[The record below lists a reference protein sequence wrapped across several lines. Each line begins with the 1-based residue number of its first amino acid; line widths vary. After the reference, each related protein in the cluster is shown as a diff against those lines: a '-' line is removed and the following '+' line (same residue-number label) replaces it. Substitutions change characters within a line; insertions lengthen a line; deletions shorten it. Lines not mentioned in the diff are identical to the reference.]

1 MRTARRMSLP
11 AWLASLL
18 VVWAVSFA
26 QGSFPRPQT
35 ANSPEVPVVKVAA
48 GSCSADFVVSDAS
61 GKGIYDAKIGIQI
74 QYGFMGR
81 LKLDLNVGTNW
92 EGKARIEGLPEKIRR
107 TAEFKVFHGNQTR
120 LIPYNPQ
127 NNCRAQHQVTLGK

>member
-1 MRTARRMSLP
+1 MRTTHRMSLP
-11 AWLASLL
+11 AGLASLL

-26 QGSFPRPQT
+26 DGSFPGPQT
-35 ANSPEVPVVKVAA
+35 PSSPEVPVVKVAA
-48 GSCSADFVVSDAS
+48 GPCSADFVVSDSS

-92 EGKARIEGLPEKIRR
+92 EGRARIEGLPEKIRR
-107 TAEFKVFHGNQTR
+107 SAAFRVSHGNQSR
-120 LIPYNPQ
+120 LVPYDPQ
-127 NNCRAQHQVTLGK
+127 GNCHAQHQVILRE

>member
-1 MRTARRMSLP
+1 MRTKHRMSLP
-11 AWLASLL
+11 AWLAGLL
-18 VVWAVSFA
+18 VVWAVPFA
-26 QGSFPRPQT
+26 HSYFPGPQT
-35 ANSPEVPVVKVAA
+35 PSSAEVPVVKVAA
-48 GSCSADFVVSDAS
+48 GPCSADFVVSDAS

-107 TAEFKVFHGNQTR
+107 TAAFKVSHGNQTR

-127 NNCRAQHQVTLGK
+127 NNCRAQHQVTLGE